1 MFLMLISNV
10 VGLFLIA
17 SMSSMVLQLL
27 LHLQK
32 LDGFTLQAGVFITPS
47 DVQQSLHLP
56 ENTTYNSWSISKQPA
71 VDVEQPNFVS
81 GLAVLF
87 VLLYDF
93 NLQYQEEVA
102 CTPAI
107 EVLLMTRVHSCL
119 SDLPHLPAPSP
130 YS

>member
-1 MFLMLISNV
+1 
-10 VGLFLIA
+10 
-17 SMSSMVLQLL
+17 MVLQLL
-27 LHLQK
+27 PHLQK

-71 VDVEQPNFVS
+71 VDVEQPNS

-87 VLLYDF
+87 VLLYDL

-102 CTPAI
+102 CTPATEPFRRFLDI
-107 EVLLMTRVHSCL
+107 NPECASKTKKGKVT
-119 SDLPHLPAPSP
+119 
-130 YS
+130 